1 MIYCFIFNNYFSCSY
16 KGIVCVVIYI
26 MSSDSMSVHSLIDK
40 FSNSEKVS
48 NEQADVR
55 TKNRGSDVHQK
66 PQQQQTQEDKT
77 KQEFFKKDNNTNTID
92 ETGLLSLLGPNVKSF
107 PLSEEAYIESIKLR
121 TEQEKTKQR
130 YYKLETANK
139 NLLMLNTALK
149 ANIPPNLIPLMYVSN
164 EDANENPNID
174 PGFKSGVKLEFPSG
188 VASPFQQGN
197 NMGGRNLYQKDT
209 SSSSLVP
216 PINYKFGGSTTPK
229 ATRRPLSPAKIG
241 AAAVANLAT
250 PTNPYKNTR
259 RNILPLHQRH
269 FSMPASTSSVT
280 PNRNRA
286 TPGDLNAID
295 TDFQTQ
301 NKLKPPLNNS
311 NLNAPDNTSDSGA
324 LHSPLGATS
333 SIQVKPT
340 PAQPLHKLTRLANP
354 PSQESMTSFQHIIQF
369 HHWKPDGPSV
379 GSSTGGSPI
388 RMHKRH
394 KSSSENMSIDLT
406 PNSFSNA
413 NENAPEIRVNN
424 SHDIDINSN
433 DDQDVDDDDEEEDD
447 DDNDDDNDDDTTMES
462 STITDMNVSKIPRT
476 ESFDGSNNDAL
487 LNIGRYPHDILS
499 PSNS

>member
-1 MIYCFIFNNYFSCSY
+1 MICWLSFKNYFSCSY
-16 KGIVCVVIYI
+16 KSVVCIAGYI

-40 FSNSEKVS
+40 FSNSERVS
-48 NEQADVR
+48 NEQRGVGTR
-55 TKNRGSDVHQK
+55 KRGSEVHQK
-66 PQQQQTQEDKT
+66 SQQQQTQQDEVN
-77 KQEFFKKDNNTNTID
+77 QEHVKEANTNSID

-121 TEQEKTKQR
+121 TEQEKTKQS

-149 ANIPPNLIPLMYVSN
+149 ANIPPNLIPLMYVPN
-164 EDANENPNID
+164 EDVNAKPNID
-174 PGFKSGVKLEFPSG
+174 PGFKSGVKLESSSAVF
-188 VASPFQQGN
+188 SPFQQGN
-197 NMGGRNLYQKDT
+197 RAGVRNLYQQDT

-216 PINYKFGGSTTPK
+216 PINYKFGGSNTPN

-250 PTNPYKNTR
+250 PTNPYKNNR

-269 FSMPASTSSVT
+269 FSMPAPTSSVT

-295 TDFQTQ
+295 TTLQPQ
-301 NKLKPPLNNS
+301 NKLKPPS
-311 NLNAPDNTSDSGA
+311 NISTLNASGNTSDSGT
-324 LHSPLGATS
+324 LQSPLGATS
-333 SIQVKPT
+333 SIQVKPS

-379 GSSTGGSPI
+379 GSSTGGSPM

-406 PNSFSNA
+406 PNSFSNI
-413 NENAPEIRVNN
+413 NENAPVIRVNN

-433 DDQDVDDDDEEEDD
+433 DDQDVDDDEDD
-447 DDNDDDNDDDTTMES
+447 DDNDNDVDDDDDITMET
-462 STITDMNVSKIPRT
+462 STITDINVSKIPRT
-476 ESFDGSNNDAL
+476 ESFDDSNNDTL